1 MAYSVDFRRRVLEY
15 IEEGHTQVQAQ
26 EVFKISKT
34 AIKGWKKLKAE
45 TGEVKKRPLH
55 RQPRT
60 YDTAKLE
67 TYIDEHP
74 QAILKEIAEHF
85 GGSISGADNALKRA
99 HITLKKRHQ
108 DIGNGMKKNELNTIE
123 HSLK

>member
-1 MAYSVDFRRRVLEY
+1 MAYSVDFRGRVLEY
-15 IEEGHTQVQAQ
+15 IEEGHTQAQAQ
-26 EVFKISKT
+26 EVFKVSIT

-45 TGEVKKRPLH
+45 TGEVEKRPLH
-55 RQPRT
+55 RQPRI
-60 YDTAKLE
+60 YDAAKLE
-67 TYIDEHP
+67 TYIEEHP

-108 DIGNGMKKNELNTIE
+108 GIGNVMKRKELNTIK